1 MSYNYGRQCRNIPVQ
16 KCVPVSEKKCV
27 KVPVEQCEKVVLDK
41 CKELPKK
48 VGETVLKKR
57 CVWPKSRKQDDDSC

>member
-1 MSYNYGRQCRNIPVQ
+1 MQ